1 MGTRKILD
9 QSSRSMWRNKRSAF
23 QGVCGRHVQEH
34 TIHSEIPNDV
44 ITVCRLVACSD
55 LFVSVK
61 RRNIVICLA
70 LLKPNVASTRT

>member
-34 TIHSEIPNDV
+34 TIHSEIPNDL
-44 ITVCRLVACSD
+44 ITVCRLVACS
-55 LFVSVK
+55 
-61 RRNIVICLA
+61 RNIVICLA